1 MGFQQIITYKNGDPT
16 IPYVLDIEEFVQLA
30 SGGAGRIEVE
40 SDESDESD
48 EFDQSIKRERLLRSQ
63 SRSFSIKDAM
73 TKQELYDRW

>member
-40 SDESDESD
+40 SDESDE
-48 EFDQSIKRERLLRSQ
+48 FDQSIKRERLLRSQ
-63 SRSFSIKDAM
+63 SRGFSIKDAM